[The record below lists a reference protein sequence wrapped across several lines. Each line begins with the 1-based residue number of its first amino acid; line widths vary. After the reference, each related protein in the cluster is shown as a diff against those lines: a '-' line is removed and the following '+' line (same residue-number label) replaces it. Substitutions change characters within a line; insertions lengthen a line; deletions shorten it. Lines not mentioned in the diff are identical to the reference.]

1 MRTMQERIG
10 GTPSAQ
16 RNVFGEPLASCS
28 ERPLTGFYRSGCCHT
43 GAEDV
48 GLHTVCVEV
57 TEEFL
62 AFSKARGNDLSTPRP
77 EFGFPGLEPGDR
89 WCLCAARWR
98 EAFEAAAAPR
108 VVLKAT
114 HEATLAFVDL
124 ADLKR
129 HALDLA

>member
-1 MRTMQERIG
+1 MQER
-10 GTPSAQ
+10 TQRQPRKQ
-16 RNVFGEPLASCS
+16 RNVFGDPLSACS
-28 ERPLTGFYRSGCCHT
+28 QQPLTGFYRSGCCHT
-43 GAEDV
+43 GPEDV

-57 TEEFL
+57 TADFL

-98 EAFEAAAAPR
+98 EALDAGKAPR
-108 VVLKAT
+108 VILAAT
-114 HEATLAFVDL
+114 HEATLDVVGL

-129 HALDLA
+129 HAIDLA